1 MNATNQL
8 DLVLWSVQAFLALF
22 FLGAGAPK
30 ILGRGMERWTG
41 FSEMPRG
48 QVVFIGIVEVLGA
61 LGLVLP
67 MATGSLPWLTPLA
80 AVGLAIIVL
89 MAAGFH
95 LRADERLNAVETVLW
110 ASIAGVIAIGRWNL
124 IASRVDVP
132 AWLLVLAVAL
142 LVPAAIINVI
152 VLLRRPATSG
162 PPATLRSPVTE
173 SGAADVRQVAGEA
186 QGSDSTARRSAG
198 LDAKMSSR
206 A

>member
-1 MNATNQL
+1 MNTSNL
-8 DLVLWSVQAFLALF
+8 LNLVLWSVQVFLALF

-41 FSEMPRG
+41 FSEMPRS

-95 LRADERLNAVETVLW
+95 LRADERLNALETVLW
-110 ASIAGVIAIGRWNL
+110 ASIAGAIAIGRWNL
-124 IASRVDVP
+124 IASGADVP
-132 AWLLVLAVAL
+132 AWLLVVAL
-142 LVPAAIINVI
+142 GVLVPAAIINVI
-152 VLLRRPATSG
+152 VLLRRPVTSG
-162 PPATLRSPVTE
+162 
-173 SGAADVRQVAGEA
+173 
-186 QGSDSTARRSAG
+186 RSATAG
-198 LDAKMSSR
+198 YG
-206 A
+206 